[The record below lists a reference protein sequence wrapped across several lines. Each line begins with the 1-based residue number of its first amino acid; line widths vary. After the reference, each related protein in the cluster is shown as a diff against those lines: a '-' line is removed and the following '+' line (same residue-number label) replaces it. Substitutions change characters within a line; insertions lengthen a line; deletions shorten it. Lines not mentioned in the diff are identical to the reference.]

1 MMFVL
6 SIKSEVKIELLL
18 NFAMMAVVILLAW
31 IVKSLGIWPQF
42 MGKSTVIFVLV
53 LMLSQSWLHTV
64 FVQKSF
70 AEMTKKRQQIIML
83 SSVTIFPALDL
94 GMIIM
99 FSYFSFLL
107 K

>member
-1 MMFVL
+1 M
-6 SIKSEVKIELLL
+6 KPEVRIELLL
-18 NFAMMAVVILLAW
+18 NFATTAVVILLAC
-31 IVKSLGIWPQF
+31 IVKSLGVWSHF
-42 MGKSTVIFVLV
+42 GGNNTVIFILV
-53 LMLSQSWLHTV
+53 MMLNQAWLHPA
-64 FVQKSF
+64 F
-70 AEMTKKRQQIIML
+70 AQYATMTRKRQQIIML